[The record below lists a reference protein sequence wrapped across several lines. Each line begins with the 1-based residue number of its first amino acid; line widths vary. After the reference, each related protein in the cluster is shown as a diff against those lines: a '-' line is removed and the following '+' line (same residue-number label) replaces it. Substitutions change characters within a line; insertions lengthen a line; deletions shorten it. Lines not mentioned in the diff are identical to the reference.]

1 MSSKNE
7 TRVVHEE
14 ESDEDEV
21 KLLQYKVIL
30 LGDGAVGKTSIAQR
44 FTENNFYPQYKQTIG
59 VDFFLKRIDLPNNYQ
74 VTLQIWDI
82 GGQSLG
88 SKMLPSYISGADA
101 VLYVC
106 DITNRSSFI
115 HIEDWH
121 RLALESIETTSDENK
136 KDPFKAILGNKS
148 KLSSISF
155 IILFIILFYFFR

>member
-7 TRVVHEE
+7 TKIVHEE
-14 ESDEDEV
+14 EEEDEI

-59 VDFFLKRIDLPNNYQ
+59 VDFFLKRIELPNNHQ

-101 VLYVC
+101 ILYVC

-121 RLALESIETTSDENK
+121 RLALESISSNNDEDK
-136 KDPFKAILGNKS
+136 KNPFMAILGNKS
-148 KLSSISF
+148 NTKLF
-155 IILFIILFYFFR
+155 NLFNFFLS